1 MNMYKAN
8 YEETTEEL
16 LKHSFE
22 AGDATL
28 IHSRG
33 DNGGVISKAS
43 ITHEDYSVRGEVDEL
58 NGETYLVNYF
68 DETWTSKP
76 RTLQDLL
83 DVSSGKGILP
93 ISVGD

>member
-1 MNMYKAN
+1 MYRADYK
-8 YEETTEEL
+8 ETTEEL

-28 IHSRG
+28 IHTRTKAG
-33 DNGGVISKAS
+33 NVISRAS
-43 ITHEDYSVRGEVDEL
+43 IVHKDYSVRGEA
-58 NGETYLVNYF
+58 GGTHETYTVNYF
-68 DETWTSKP
+68 DETWTSEP

>member
-1 MNMYKAN
+1 MYRADYK
-8 YEETTEEL
+8 ETTEEL

-28 IHSRG
+28 IHTRAKTGEVVSR
-33 DNGGVISKAS
+33 AS
-43 ITHEDYSVRGEVDEL
+43 IIHIEYSGRGMTEL
-58 NGETYLVNYF
+58 DGEAYPISYF
-68 DETWTSKP
+68 SEMWTSKP

-93 ISVGD
+93 ISVGP